1 MKEDGQIVES
11 KNKVAIKLVVDLID
25 NGDMI

>member
-11 KNKVAIKLVVDLID
+11 KQKVAIKLVIDLND
-25 NGDMI
+25 NHDMD

>member
-11 KNKVAIKLVVDLID
+11 KNKIAIKLVIDLID
-25 NGDMI
+25 NGDMD